1 MVRDRPDGKILQ
13 LRVFMAERHLRP
25 EISMIACALVAGLV
39 SLLAA
44 GDATQASR
52 TVTLCA
58 PGNLAK
64 HCQFHSFTAA
74 VESLQDGDRLEME
87 AGDYREAAV
96 LTANGVTIAAARGAA
111 LRDTAAEGKAALL
124 IMSNNTVVEG
134 LECSGIVVPDLNG
147 ACIRLRGRNLTLRN
161 VHFHDSQQ
169 GLLSGGEVGVVIVED
184 SLFER
189 LGSVGRAHAI
199 YMSGGTHLIV
209 RRSRIVSS
217 REEAH
222 EIKSRALKTT
232 IEDSEIG
239 SSLGQDSRTIDLPN
253 GGSITIRNNVLQK
266 GPNSANPDLIGIAL
280 EDDSPTHPDST
291 AIITGNTIIMDRPG
305 LLVHSTVPVEMT
317 DNNIVAGS
325 PRSGNR
331 WYPDRLAAGLPPA
344 PELQPVA
351 LGRTSQDEWAQSA
364 PSRQRAKDRVA
375 FSKTGLAKVD
385 QTVTW
390 LGHPLSLTAT
400 ESSIV
405 ALLSSRPGES
415 TPLIELYK
423 IIKPV
428 ESRLRPS
435 AKDRQNVVLSAIK
448 ELRRKFRDVD
458 QSFSAMTFQ
467 PGKGFIWDENQ

>member
-1 MVRDRPDGKILQ
+1 
-13 LRVFMAERHLRP
+13 
-25 EISMIACALVAGLV
+25 
-39 SLLAA
+39 
-44 GDATQASR
+44 
-52 TVTLCA
+52 
-58 PGNLAK
+58 
-64 HCQFHSFTAA
+64 
-74 VESLQDGDRLEME
+74 
-87 AGDYREAAV
+87 
-96 LTANGVTIAAARGAA
+96 
-111 LRDTAAEGKAALL
+111 
-124 IMSNNTVVEG
+124 
-134 LECSGIVVPDLNG
+134 
-147 ACIRLRGRNLTLRN
+147 
-161 VHFHDSQQ
+161 
-169 GLLSGGEVGVVIVED
+169 
-184 SLFER
+184 
-189 LGSVGRAHAI
+189 
-199 YMSGGTHLIV
+199 
-209 RRSRIVSS
+209 
-217 REEAH
+217 
-222 EIKSRALKTT
+222 
-232 IEDSEIG
+232 
-239 SSLGQDSRTIDLPN
+239 
-253 GGSITIRNNVLQK
+253 
-266 GPNSANPDLIGIAL
+266 
-280 EDDSPTHPDST
+280 
-291 AIITGNTIIMDRPG
+291 
-305 LLVHSTVPVEMT
+305 MT

-344 PELQPVA
+344 PALQPVA

-423 IIKPV
+423 IIKPD
-428 ESRLRPS
+428 ESRLMPS